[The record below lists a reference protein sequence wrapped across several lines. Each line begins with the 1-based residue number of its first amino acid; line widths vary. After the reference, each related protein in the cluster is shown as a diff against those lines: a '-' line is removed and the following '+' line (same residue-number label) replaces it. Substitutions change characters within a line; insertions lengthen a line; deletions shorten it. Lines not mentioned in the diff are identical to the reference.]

1 MTAFQ
6 HINDPQLDA
15 GIDTLNPIAV
25 RLAPQVFGTTA
36 PFFDGMQTKIFA
48 ETRFT
53 PKIVPYSFD
62 DELLTRLIWG
72 FHAHLDTQSTLTWT
86 LIPRPL
92 GHSFHG
98 HLDTDSTSTWTVMF
112 H

>member
-25 RLAPQVFGTTA
+25 RFAPQVFGTTA

-48 ETRFT
+48 ET
-53 PKIVPYSFD
+53 IVSQ
-62 DELLTRLIWG
+62 E
-72 FHAHLDTQSTLTWT
+72 
-86 LIPRPL
+86 
-92 GHSFHG
+92 
-98 HLDTDSTSTWTVMF
+98 VV
-112 H
+112 